1 MIYDTRKL
9 QGKEEVSELKRLVLI
24 YREFDKL
31 DVIIDLTIQNL
42 GISRE
47 DFKARKENGKKEET
61 YVKINAPPE
70 AIKFCTGDSCE
81 LPIFINKC

>member
-9 QGKEEVSELKRLVLI
+9 RGKEEVLELKRLLLI

-31 DVIIDLTIQNL
+31 DIVIDLTIQNL
-42 GISRE
+42 GISRQ
-47 DFKARKENGKKEET
+47 DFKAREENIKKEEI

-81 LPIFINKC
+81 LPIFIK